1 MRTVVREKTSAASSL
16 LLREVVDE
24 EMDVRRSVGAK
35 VVMSAFRGREAWVEE
50 PEEPL
55 FELLQV
61 LLTGEDG
68 RGSDPFR
75 SAVGVF
81 GILREVR
88 PPPGRIV
95 LSAAVSWRRGLRNQF
110 SGAA

>member
-1 MRTVVREKTSAASSL
+1 MRIVVREKTSAASDL
-16 LLREVVDE
+16 LLRAVIEE
-24 EMDVRRSVGAK
+24 EMEVRRSVGAK
-35 VVMSAFRGREAWVEE
+35 VVMRAFRGREAWVEE

-55 FELLQV
+55 FELMLV
-61 LLTGEDG
+61 LMTGEHG
-68 RGSDPFR
+68 RGSDVFL

-95 LSAAVSWRRGLRNQF
+95 LSAAVS
-110 SGAA
+110 